1 MNFVRLGVMWEGVE
15 RQVGVYDAVYFDK
28 VEELINRLGE
38 AGIYTLVDAHQDV
51 FARSVCG
58 EGVPDFYAKE
68 VIGPTPSCFSPFIDQ
83 HLGICPTMASYGY
96 QLDENKDPLI
106 TDCQKVMFATYYN
119 TADSYNAFDAL
130 YNNKLG
136 LRDKFIAFWDATS
149 ARFSKNPYVVGFDPL
164 NEPAI
169 GNFYQDPSLLLPGHM
184 DRNSLQPLY
193 ADIFDKYYANSNDTI
208 MWFEPNTFPNVI
220 GMPFGGGKVPGIII
234 PAGFTEP
241 PGAEFGS
248 QNHVLNDHTYCCQ
261 LNSEVCTSGE
271 PDMNL
276 AS

>member
-1 MNFVRLGVMWEGVE
+1 
-15 RQVGVYDAVYFDK
+15 
-28 VEELINRLGE
+28 
-38 AGIYTLVDAHQDV
+38 
-51 FARSVCG
+51 
-58 EGVPDFYAKE
+58 
-68 VIGPTPSCFSPFIDQ
+68 
-83 HLGICPTMASYGY
+83 MASYDY

-149 ARFSKNPYVVGFDPL
+149 ARLSTNPYIVGFDPL

-184 DRNSLQPLY
+184 DRKSLQPLY

-241 PGAEFGS
+241 PGAEIGS

-261 LNSEVCTSGE
+261 LNSEVCASGE
-271 PDMNL
+271 PNMNL
-276 AS
+276 A